1 MYLYSRVYSI
11 LVCTSYQYVSVI
23 PASTSY
29 TCYVLDIQAISLLY
43 IIKLCLTQIQYN
55 FLLSRSFVAKAT
67 DGRPLS
73 TLGIEQPDLGINF
86 FDYVLNPV
94 KCKAAC
100 IYIQLSKCSTCKLM

>member
-1 MYLYSRVYSI
+1 MYA
-11 LVCTSYQYVSVI
+11 Q
-23 PASTSY
+23 
-29 TCYVLDIQAISLLY
+29 
-43 IIKLCLTQIQYN
+43 
-55 FLLSRSFVAKAT
+55 AT

-100 IYIQLSKCSTCKLM
+100 IYIQLANDLDSKKLY